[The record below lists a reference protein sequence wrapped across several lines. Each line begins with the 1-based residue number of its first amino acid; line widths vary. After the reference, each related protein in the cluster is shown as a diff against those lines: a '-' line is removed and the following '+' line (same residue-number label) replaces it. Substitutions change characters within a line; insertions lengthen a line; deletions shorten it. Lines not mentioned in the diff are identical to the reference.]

1 MLAIIYLLPPL
12 YRNNCGDLNDC
23 EWQNYSISRQMHAFP
38 LVALDYD
45 DKSINMYN
53 NQAILENDKNDPIL
67 SLQFDQLLNIYVI

>member
-1 MLAIIYLLPPL
+1 MAELLDIEANA
-12 YRNNCGDLNDC
+12 R
-23 EWQNYSISRQMHAFP
+23 ISACCIG
-38 LVALDYD
+38 LID